1 MTRREHLSP
10 WTQLGANPYPA
21 VTGRGAGTSRQPCT
35 CIPRGLAGHPVPV
48 LVLTP
53 LRFSSCSPKGF
64 PKLKNDMFLRA
75 ARGEETEHTPVW
87 CMRQAGRYLPGESRW
102 RCEGLGVVMGT
113 ACTSSQLRVPCRV
126 SGDPSR
132 TGFLCH
138 LPEPQAVLRADATG
152 ERPPGRLCVSPIPSG
167 TGMGRNLRSGPYLQ
181 VAPVGFA
188 AQILAQGSL
197 VIRQGPH
204 CPTCVS
210 QILCQPLA
218 HAASSPLL
226 SAAPQTIPPGCCYH
240 FL

>member
-1 MTRREHLSP
+1 MTH
-10 WTQLGANPYPA
+10 
-21 VTGRGAGTSRQPCT
+21 
-35 CIPRGLAGHPVPV
+35 
-48 LVLTP
+48 
-53 LRFSSCSPKGF
+53 SCVR
-64 PKLKNDMFLRA
+64 RA
-75 ARGEETEHTPVW
+75 ARRRSTPRCGACGRQGATCPVRAGGSVRVW
-87 CMRQAGRYLPGESRW
+87 GQQWG
-102 RCEGLGVVMGT
+102 GT

-210 QILCQPLA
+210 QILCQPLT